1 MPLTTASKIVVAA
14 VVALIGTVAL
24 GAYSDAVFA
33 PQAPATRGYII
44 PEASAPQAGA
54 AAQAAVAAP
63 AATPAAAP
71 TQAAAAAAPA
81 AALPA
86 LLAKAD
92 PARGQS
98 AVKICQAC
106 HSFAKGGPAE
116 VGPPL
121 YGVVGRPVASIAG
134 FSYTDGVKKIGGE
147 WSFDKL
153 DQWLAKPSAMA
164 PGTKMSY
171 PGEPDPQ
178 KRADILA
185 YLRTLSDSPVPLPQ
199 EAAK

>member
-1 MPLTTASKIVVAA
+1 MPMTTASKIAVA
-14 VVALIGTVAL
+14 VIGALVGAVAL

-33 PQAPATRGYII
+33 PAPLAKRGYVV
-44 PEASAPQAGA
+44 PEASAPQAP
-54 AAQAAVAAP
+54 AP
-63 AATPAAAP
+63 AP
-71 TQAAAAAAPA
+71 AAAAPA
-81 AALPA
+81 QSLPS

-92 PARGQS
+92 PARGQG

-106 HSFAKGGPAE
+106 HSFAKDGPAL

-121 YGVVGRPVASIAG
+121 YGVVGRPLASIAG
-134 FSYTDGVKKIGGE
+134 FSYSDGVKKIGGD

-153 DQWLAKPSAMA
+153 DQWIAKPSAMA
-164 PGTKMSY
+164 PGTRMSY
-171 PGEPDPQ
+171 PGEPDAQ

-185 YLRTLSDSPVPLPQ
+185 YLRSLSDSPAPLPQ

>member
-1 MPLTTASKIVVAA
+1 MPLTTSGKIVIAAVAA
-14 VVALIGTVAL
+14 LAGAAAL

-33 PQAPATRGYII
+33 PEAPAKRGYVI
-44 PEASAPQAGA
+44 PEASAPQA
-54 AAQAAVAAP
+54 AAP
-63 AATPAAAP
+63 APAAAATPAAAP
-71 TQAAAAAAPA
+71 TQAAAAPAAVAPA
-81 AALPA
+81 ASLPA

-92 PARGQS
+92 PARGQG

-106 HSFAKGGPAE
+106 HSFVKGGPAE

-121 YGVVGRPVASIAG
+121 YDVVDRPVASIAG

-153 DQWLAKPSAMA
+153 DRWITKPSAMA

-199 EAAK
+199 EAAR